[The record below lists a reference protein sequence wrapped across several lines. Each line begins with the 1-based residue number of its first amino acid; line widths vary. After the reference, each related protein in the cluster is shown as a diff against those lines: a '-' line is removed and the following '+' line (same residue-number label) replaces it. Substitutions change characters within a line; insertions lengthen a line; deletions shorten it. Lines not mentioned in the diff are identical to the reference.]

1 MAQRLRIGI
10 IGCGGISSTHI
21 AYYVNHLSEEAE
33 IVAVCDIDE
42 SKARNRSVL
51 VKTTYEKRVHDLTVA
66 LESSSSEEERV
77 SLRRQIEACAVS
89 AREAMVYTDYEELL
103 DKAEVDAVNICV
115 PPFAHSGPA
124 IAAAKAGVHVFCEG
138 PIAGSLA
145 EADAMIEAAHE
156 AGVVFTVQYGH
167 TRYHRTAMMAKKA
180 LENGDLGRVV
190 FGNVDVLWYRDQ
202 AYYDMDPWRGTWK
215 GERGG
220 ATYHHGRYA
229 IDLYVW
235 LMGDVEEVY
244 ARMGTY
250 LHRIEVEDVSV
261 ALVTFRNGAL
271 GQISASTAAHPNPQ
285 VPSQRIEI
293 FGEKASMTVIPSFEI
308 GSADREYAGTLRQK
322 LLEEVPPLELEGMAG
337 QFKDFV
343 DAIRGRKSLFI
354 TGESTRLQLEVTK
367 GIYKSVALGV
377 PVRLPI
383 FRYDPYYSL

>member
-1 MAQRLRIGI
+1 MAQRLRVGV
-10 IGCGGISSTHI
+10 IGCGGISATHI
-21 AYYVNHLSEEAE
+21 AYYVNHLSEETE
-33 IVAVCDIDE
+33 IVAVCDLDE
-42 SKARNRSVL
+42 AKARNRSAL
-51 VKTTYEKRVHDLTVA
+51 VKTSYEKRARDLTAV
-66 LESSSSEEERV
+66 LETSPSEEERA
-77 SLRRQIEACAVS
+77 SLRRRIEACTAS
-89 AREAMVYTDYEELL
+89 AREAAVYTDYEELL
-103 DKAEVDAVNICV
+103 AKANVDAINICV

-145 EADAMIEAAHE
+145 EADAMIDAANA
-156 AGVVFTVQYGH
+156 AGIVFTVQYGH
-167 TRYHRTAMMAKKA
+167 TRYRRTAAMAKKA
-180 LENGDLGRVV
+180 LENGDLGRVIL
-190 FGNVDVLWYRDQ
+190 GNVDVLWYRDQ

-229 IDLYVW
+229 IDLYLW
-235 LMGDVEEVY
+235 LMGDVDEVY

-250 LHRIEVEDVSV
+250 LHRIEVEDASV

-271 GQISASTAAHPNPQ
+271 GQISASTAAHPNSQ
-285 VPSQRIEI
+285 VPPQRIEI

-308 GSADREYAGTLRQK
+308 GSADKEYAVALHRK
-322 LLEEVPPLELEGMAG
+322 LLEEVPPFDLEGMPG

-343 DAIRGRKSLFI
+343 DAIRGRKPLFI
-354 TGESTRLQLEVTK
+354 AAESTRPQLEVTK
-367 GIYKSVALGV
+367 GIYKSVALGA